1 MKRIITVLAVA
12 ALMAVMLAA
21 MAAPAFAQAG
31 PQQQQPIVAK
41 LKLLPQ
47 KTHNNK
53 HPNTT
58 NNTNN
63 NNTNNNNPPNTPNN
77 TSSLGSVRTD
87 LCPVGEQ
94 PILEEGSSVGYIC
107 VRI

>member
-53 HPNTT
+53 PPNTT
-58 NNTNN
+58 